1 MKSSLLSP
9 KPAEGGSG
17 NPGAP
22 LPLPPS
28 PASRPSPAARPV
40 LEKVRIGGAVQWLS
54 IRTHDLSNPILLFLH
69 GGPGTSQLASNRR
82 NTAALEQF
90 FTVVDWDQRGAGK
103 SYAAIAG
110 VQRMHIDQFV
120 EDTVELTR
128 YLLKRFGQQRLVLAG
143 HSWGSVIGALTV
155 SKYPWLYHCYV
166 GIGQVAAMEA
176 GELASYRWTLEQARQ
191 RQEKKAIRALET
203 MGPPPY
209 KSNWQ
214 ANTMKQRSY
223 VARFGGE
230 IHDSRYGALGLVLRS
245 VLFAR
250 EYTLRDRLNFFRGI
264 FGSMKLLWPQ
274 LMKIDLFERV
284 PEMRL
289 PVFFM
294 EGKFDHEVPAEIAA
308 RYFDHLEAPAKTW
321 IWFEKSAHFPNAEE
335 PERFTRI
342 MVDKV
347 LPLCRQARPAMV
359 A

>member
-1 MKSSLLSP
+1 
-9 KPAEGGSG
+9 
-17 NPGAP
+17 
-22 LPLPPS
+22 
-28 PASRPSPAARPV
+28 
-40 LEKVRIGGAVQWLS
+40 
-54 IRTHDLSNPILLFLH
+54 
-69 GGPGTSQLASNRR
+69 
-82 NTAALEQF
+82 
-90 FTVVDWDQRGAGK
+90 
-103 SYAAIAG
+103 
-110 VQRMHIDQFV
+110 
-120 EDTVELTR
+120 
-128 YLLKRFGQQRLVLAG
+128 
-143 HSWGSVIGALTV
+143 
-155 SKYPWLYHCYV
+155 
-166 GIGQVAAMEA
+166 
-176 GELASYRWTLEQARQ
+176 
-191 RQEKKAIRALET
+191 LET

-230 IHDSRYGALGLVLRS
+230 IHDRRYGALGLVLRS